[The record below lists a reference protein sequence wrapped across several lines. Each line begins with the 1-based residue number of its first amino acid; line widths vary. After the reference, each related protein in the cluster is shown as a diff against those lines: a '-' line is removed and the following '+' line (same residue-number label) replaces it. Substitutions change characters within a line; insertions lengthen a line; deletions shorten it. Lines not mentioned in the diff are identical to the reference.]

1 MNIIA
6 IYILGLVLIA
16 TFAYGWIDAER
27 KCREE
32 KRLSAERRKR
42 KNPRI
47 VAFLKCRAK
56 VLDWNAG
63 SEDPLPAR
71 KDDNDPRTS
80 KPCYL
85 ACRKNCKGFGRCPA
99 TKGKALSKEGIP
111 LSAIGGAKV
120 KDRFIDD
127 DGSLCFVLDDRSD
140 ENVSIR
146 GAWILYD
153 NGDAMT
159 LPRSDPGDKAGNAAD
174 KADYVASDAGDPLHE

>member
-1 MNIIA
+1 MIWITIILLA
-6 IYILGLVLIA
+6 LSIVV
-16 TFAYGWIDAER
+16 TFVNLHIGHQLANDRKSAAER
-27 KCREE
+27 L
-32 KRLSAERRKR
+32 RLK
-42 KNPRI
+42 KPRI

-127 DGSLCFVLDDRSD
+127 DGSFCFVLDDRSD

-159 LPRSDPGDKAGNAAD
+159 LPRSDPGDKTGNAAD
-174 KADYVASDAGDPLHE
+174 KSDDVASDACDHLHE

>member
-1 MNIIA
+1 MNII
-6 IYILGLVLIA
+6 ILYLLVLVLIA
-16 TFAYGWIDAER
+16 TGAYVWIDEER
-27 KCREE
+27 KSRKE
-32 KRLSAERRKR
+32 KRLAAERRKR

-127 DGSLCFVLDDRSD
+127 DGSLCFVLDDRSN

-159 LPRSDPGDKAGNAAD
+159 LPRPDPGNEAGNAAD